1 MIRKLLSDAAQARF
15 VDRGLSDRLTNKA
28 EQEWNDAKK
37 VLSGTVVEGMGTRAL
52 FDLMELSDLLP
63 DSYLH
68 SPSPADGSESAT
80 TQEVQE

>member
-1 MIRKLLSDAAQARF
+1 
-15 VDRGLSDRLTNKA
+15 
-28 EQEWNDAKK
+28 
-37 VLSGTVVEGMGTRAL
+37 MGTRAL

-68 SPSPADGSESAT
+68 SPSPADGSEPAT

>member
-1 MIRKLLSDAAQARF
+1 MASRLA
-15 VDRGLSDRLTNKA
+15 DRGLSDRLADKA
-28 EQEWNDAKK
+28 EEEWDEAKK
-37 VLSGTVVEGMGTRAL
+37 VLTDSVVEGMGTRAL

-68 SPSPADGSESAT
+68 SPSPADGSEPAT